1 MLMYHPAQ
9 DINHC
14 VYRLLLI
21 TECSEHER
29 LSIDLYR
36 LIDFYTLFPSL
47 LKLIAHFPSPIHRH
61 KGKFSEILEPFE
73 SLKNTKRILHEIEQL
88 QSIAI
93 QNLLAKDLLDSES
106 INDGYLKRTNNE
118 LPKSF
123 AAALR
128 ESRLAS
134 EEWFKVLINEFPKAK
149 FTGSNGLKARTGLM
163 EYRYDMEQS

>member
-14 VYRLLLI
+14 VYRILLI
-21 TECSEHER
+21 TEFSEHER

-61 KGKFSEILEPFE
+61 KGKFTEIPEPFE
-73 SLKNTKRILHEIEQL
+73 SLKNTKRILYELEQL

-93 QNLLAKDLLDSES
+93 QNLLAKNLLDSQS
-106 INDGYLKRTNNE
+106 VKNGYLKRTNKV
-118 LPKSF
+118 LPESF
-123 AAALR
+123 VRAIY
-128 ESRLAS
+128 ESRLVS

-149 FTGSNGLKARTGLM
+149 FMGSNGLKARTGLM